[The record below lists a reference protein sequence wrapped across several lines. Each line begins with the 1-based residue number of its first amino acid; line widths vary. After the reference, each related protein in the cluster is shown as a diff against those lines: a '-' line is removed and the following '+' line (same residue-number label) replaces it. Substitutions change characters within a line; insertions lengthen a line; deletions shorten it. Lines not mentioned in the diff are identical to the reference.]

1 MATISV
7 EDEEETIEE
16 EEANE
21 GLVDHQTELSNLAKE
36 GRPGHRA
43 ASLHTRCGRHSQNH
57 TEGGREPSTRMQCG
71 GPCSPAHGMLGA
83 RPSVTAPSSRSGH
96 LSSSAPSTSRVPE
109 HTASLK
115 CVRVSHGRSHTAL
128 GVHSVLCLCF
138 AHCHASCELNSA
150 SLLHSTPHVPV
161 AEVHHGG
168 PLGCSWAHAQ
178 DPGRGSAPAW
188 PAGQGVPERGWR
200 GGSKLRVAWAPG
212 VQPCVSARPAWGHG
226 GPCPWRAGLPPRADP
241 RMLLVCSDHTFSVRC
256 VLRGRLPMRVLF
268 TVPFMLLF

>member
-1 MATISV
+1 M
-7 EDEEETIEE
+7 
-16 EEANE
+16 
-21 GLVDHQTELSNLAKE
+21 
-36 GRPGHRA
+36 R
-43 ASLHTRCGRHSQNH
+43 
-57 TEGGREPSTRMQCG
+57 
-71 GPCSPAHGMLGA
+71 GPCSPAQGTLGA

-115 CVRVSHGRSHTAL
+115 CVRVSHGWSHTAL

-138 AHCHASCELNSA
+138 ARCHASCELNSA

-188 PAGQGVPERGWR
+188 PAGRGVPERGWR

-212 VQPCVSARPAWGHG
+212 VQSLRLRPSGVRARRALPVACGPSSPSGPAHAPRVFWSHALCPLCVAGTFTYARSLHG
-226 GPCPWRAGLPPRADP
+226 AFR
-241 RMLLVCSDHTFSVRC
+241 TSV
-256 VLRGRLPMRVLF
+256 L
-268 TVPFMLLF
+268 T